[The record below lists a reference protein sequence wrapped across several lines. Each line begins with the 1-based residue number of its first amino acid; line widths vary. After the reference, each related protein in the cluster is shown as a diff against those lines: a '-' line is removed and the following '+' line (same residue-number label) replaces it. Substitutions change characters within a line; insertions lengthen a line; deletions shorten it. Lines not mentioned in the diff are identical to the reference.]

1 MNLSF
6 PYVKILSSI
15 NEHSNKNTVQSQL
28 TSHTTRALITYN
40 IASIS
45 STKLASTNNIAN
57 NNIRVHGSKIK
68 RILIHPYCYMR
79 RSQLVRP
86 PVRAEPDKNR
96 TVIKVIS
103 ARMAGGPHKNCTY
116 DGITIHVNRDS
127 SHFIRLQFHNADGIY
142 KLQEVNILIL

>member
-1 MNLSF
+1 MKTLS
-6 PYVKILSSI
+6 II
-15 NEHSNKNTVQSQL
+15 NEHSDKNTVHLNILLELSL
-28 TSHTTRALITYN
+28 HI

-86 PVRAEPDKNR
+86 PVRAESDKNR

-127 SHFIRLQFHNADGIY
+127 SHFIRL
-142 KLQEVNILIL
+142 